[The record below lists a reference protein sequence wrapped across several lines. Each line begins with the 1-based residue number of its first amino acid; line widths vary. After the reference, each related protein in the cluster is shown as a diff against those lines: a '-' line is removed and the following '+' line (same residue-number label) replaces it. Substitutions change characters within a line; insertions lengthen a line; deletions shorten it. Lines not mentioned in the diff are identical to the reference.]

1 MHSDGTP
8 NHKDTLNLIQRPP
21 GGGGTGDYSTQCVTR
36 AREGQFFT
44 FKIPLNP
51 TALST
56 ASASVNNVNS
66 FIGNMLTGVALP
78 KSGPVAMTVSGLP
91 IFPPYNDQS
100 QLTWTACEVDGG
112 YYFNLIKQMENI
124 IFLLYQ

>member
-1 MHSDGTP
+1 M
-8 NHKDTLNLIQRPP
+8 
-21 GGGGTGDYSTQCVTR
+21 
-36 AREGQFFT
+36 
-44 FKIPLNP
+44 NP

-56 ASASVNNVNS
+56 ASASINNVNS

-100 QLTWTACEVDGG
+100 QLTWTACEMDGEFSSIKTEDLILK
-112 YYFNLIKQMENI
+112 YFYLRLQRSCGTR
-124 IFLLYQ
+124 L